1 MYSIYHDAKDPLISK
16 FVSGIP
22 DRFSQAVNICKES
35 FNVDRSQQ
43 MKFNNMIHSGI
54 NYDYTRDDVILG
66 NRRALGKM
74 SRKFHLE
81 ADTMD
86 SAVHKSIEK
95 LSNPETK
102 IFVSTHQPNLFAY
115 GGVFR
120 KILLIHTL
128 KNTLQNY
135 TDNGFKIVDLFLIVD
150 HDFMNERWIRLA
162 QLPSVRHDSGILDLR
177 ISINRDNSRQL
188 VCNRSLP
195 AKNILDYWKKQLNS
209 WIKNSPL
216 FDAFSGIA
224 RDNSFTKS
232 DLMENL
238 ERFWYI
244 VERSYNKAKTYADFN
259 SFLISNIVNR
269 VWKYDTLLVRLTD
282 LSPVF
287 YNGYKNLIINYSK
300 YASTLRE
307 TEDILNRFRIPTHV
321 SPNSYLAAP
330 LWLHCKCGS
339 KASVNINKSHM
350 RVILEG
356 KCHGCKK
363 NLNIS
368 LMIDDKSHFILDN
381 QLVYDISPRAIP
393 IPLMLLSELGI
404 SCYAS
409 GIDGMRYLIY
419 GSHLFEKLPFI
430 KQKPPLFI
438 VWTGTDNYNGFA
450 QHEALKTL
458 HLEKQSDIVEYI
470 GTLELEESR
479 YKYKIRS
486 LIAERDKKVKAGFQI
501 NDTLSSLFILKQDQ
515 RRLRMLIKIAHKVRS
530 AVSIR
535 PSIIDYAVNF
545 GLENTEL
552 QWRHNLLNNDELS
565 KPVNLIINH

>member
-1 MYSIYHDAKDPLISK
+1 LYSIYHDTKDPLISK

-22 DRFSQAVNICKES
+22 DTFSRAVNICKES
-35 FNVDRSQQ
+35 FNVDIAQQ

-86 SAVHKSIEK
+86 SAVARSIAT

-135 TDNGFKIVDLFLIVD
+135 TDNSFKIVDLFLIVD

-195 AKNILDYWKKQLNS
+195 AIDILDYWKKQLNS

-238 ERFWYI
+238 ERFWNI

-269 VWKYDTLLVRLTD
+269 IWKYDTLLVRLTD

-287 YNGYKNLIINYSK
+287 YNGYKNLIVNFSK
-300 YASTLRE
+300 YASILRE
-307 TEDILNRFRIPTHV
+307 TEDILNRFRIPIHV
-321 SPNSYLAAP
+321 SPNSRLAAP
-330 LWLHCKCGS
+330 IWLHCKCGS

-363 NLNIS
+363 NLSIC
-368 LMIDDKSHFILDN
+368 LTIDDKSHFILDN
-381 QLVYDISPRAIP
+381 QLVNAISPRAIP
-393 IPLMLLSELGI
+393 IPIMLLSELGI

-409 GIDGMRYLIY
+409 GIDGIRYLIY
-419 GSHLFEKLPFI
+419 GSHLFEKLPFV

-450 QHEALKTL
+450 QCEALKTL
-458 HLEKQSDIVEYI
+458 HLDKQSDIAKYI
-470 GTLELEESR
+470 ETLELKESR
-479 YKYKIRS
+479 YKDKIRS
-486 LIAERDKKVKAGFQI
+486 LIVDRDKKVKGGFQV

-515 RRLRMLIKIAHKVRS
+515 RRLRMLIKIAHKASS